1 MDTVKMQK
9 HLRTTMGVH
18 RGGQEGAVPPPGT
31 VHSGVTTEEAD
42 PAVAGGPGGTGGPAG
57 ACFLSMCNQPGSFRA
72 GVSKL
77 GCSISHHPPPQSVQW
92 KWPAVNRKPEREPEE
107 EQNVAAALHSAPAA
121 LEKTAADWDPTS
133 YDDATAQARQPASP
147 FPLQQPPKTRL
158 AEEEFP
164 NELGVEDED
173 IIPDGHTKIPEQN
186 PAFLAS
192 SLTSQP
198 VGKLFVE
205 KNRRFQAADRS
216 EIIKTTEQMDVFL
229 DVKPTWS
236 SMDVSLTAHHIFRMV
251 GLFCCGFLAGNAVW
265 NIVVVYVLAGSQLTN
280 LPNLLQTYKI
290 LAYPSQC
297 FLYFLLVLSTVTAF
311 DRIDLERAA
320 DALRG
325 LLKLDPAAVASFF
338 YFVALF
344 LVLSQQMTSDRMNF
358 YTPPTQNGSLWQTD
372 TEGQILQPWIVIN
385 LVVAILVGLAWLFL
399 SCRPDIDHSEEAMFI
414 PEEEDYPDMEK
425 GMKIQG

>member
-1 MDTVKMQK
+1 MMGKKQVALPRALPPMPSTSIDEIPHSRPKKKKTKSNNNTPDDVLQNAGFTTSENNDPLSPERRKRKKKRFSIDAETSLTQNNPSIPVVLNGKDTDNQ
-9 HLRTTMGVH
+9 
-18 RGGQEGAVPPPGT
+18 
-31 VHSGVTTEEAD
+31 TTEE
-42 PAVAGGPGGTGGPAG
+42 G
-57 ACFLSMCNQPGSFRA
+57 AT
-72 GVSKL
+72 
-77 GCSISHHPPPQSVQW
+77 
-92 KWPAVNRKPEREPEE
+92 RKPRRRT
-107 EQNVAAALHSAPAA
+107 
-121 LEKTAADWDPTS
+121 K
-133 YDDATAQARQPASP
+133 
-147 FPLQQPPKTRL
+147 KTRL

-173 IIPDGHTKIPEQN
+173 IIPDGHTKIPTQN

-251 GLFCCGFLAGNAVW
+251 GLFCCGFLAGYAVW
-265 NIVVVYVLAGSQLTN
+265 NIVVIYVLAGSQLTN
-280 LPNLLQTYKI
+280 LPNLLQT
-290 LAYPSQC
+290 
-297 FLYFLLVLSTVTAF
+297 
-311 DRIDLERAA
+311 IDLERAA

>member
-1 MDTVKMQK
+1 MGKKQVALPRALPPMPSTSIDEIPHSRPKKKKTKSNNNTPDDVLQNAGFTTSENNDPLSPERRKRKKKRFSIDAETSLTQNNPSIPVVLNGKDTDNQ
-9 HLRTTMGVH
+9 
-18 RGGQEGAVPPPGT
+18 
-31 VHSGVTTEEAD
+31 TTEE
-42 PAVAGGPGGTGGPAG
+42 G
-57 ACFLSMCNQPGSFRA
+57 AT
-72 GVSKL
+72 
-77 GCSISHHPPPQSVQW
+77 
-92 KWPAVNRKPEREPEE
+92 RKPRRRT
-107 EQNVAAALHSAPAA
+107 
-121 LEKTAADWDPTS
+121 K
-133 YDDATAQARQPASP
+133 
-147 FPLQQPPKTRL
+147 KTRL

-173 IIPDGHTKIPEQN
+173 IIPDGHTKIPTQN

-251 GLFCCGFLAGNAVW
+251 GLFCCGFLAGYAVW
-265 NIVVVYVLAGSQLTN
+265 NIVVIYVLAGSQLTN

>member
-1 MDTVKMQK
+1 MDTVKALPRALPPMPSTSIDEIPHSRPKKKKTKSNNNTPDDVLQNAGF
-9 HLRTTMGVH
+9 TTSENNDPLSPERRKRKKKRFSIDAETSLTQNNPSIPVVLNGKDTDN
-18 RGGQEGAVPPPGT
+18 Q
-31 VHSGVTTEEAD
+31 TTEE
-42 PAVAGGPGGTGGPAG
+42 G
-57 ACFLSMCNQPGSFRA
+57 AT
-72 GVSKL
+72 
-77 GCSISHHPPPQSVQW
+77 
-92 KWPAVNRKPEREPEE
+92 RKPRRRT
-107 EQNVAAALHSAPAA
+107 
-121 LEKTAADWDPTS
+121 K
-133 YDDATAQARQPASP
+133 
-147 FPLQQPPKTRL
+147 KTRL

-173 IIPDGHTKIPEQN
+173 IIPDGHTKIPTQN

-251 GLFCCGFLAGNAVW
+251 GLFCCGFLAGYAVW
-265 NIVVVYVLAGSQLTN
+265 NIVVIYVLAGSQLTN